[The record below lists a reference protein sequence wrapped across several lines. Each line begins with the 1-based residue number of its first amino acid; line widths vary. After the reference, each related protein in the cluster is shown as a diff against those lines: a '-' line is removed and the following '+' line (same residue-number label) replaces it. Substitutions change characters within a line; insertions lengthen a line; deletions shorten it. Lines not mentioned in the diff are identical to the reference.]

1 VTFTIFLNFKL
12 RKNSFLKG
20 AQGKGSDEKNLADE
34 CIKQLDS
41 NHDGK
46 VTKG

>member
-1 VTFTIFLNFKL
+1 LKLSKKSFK
-12 RKNSFLKG
+12 KG
-20 AQGKGSDEKNLADE
+20 AQGKGNDEKNLAEE